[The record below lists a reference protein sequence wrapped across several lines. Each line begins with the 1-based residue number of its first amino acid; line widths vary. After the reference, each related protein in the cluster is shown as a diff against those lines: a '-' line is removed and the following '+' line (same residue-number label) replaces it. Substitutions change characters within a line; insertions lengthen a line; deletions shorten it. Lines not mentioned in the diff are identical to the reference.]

1 MDFILNETEVA
12 NDVFKLVFPGDEIES
27 ADSSTAEDEMFIV
40 DSDQEEEEEDRSF
53 YRNFDNKEEYHRF
66 TNQTK
71 NPAEV
76 VKETEYFEEDD
87 LPELFDPEDR
97 EEINFGSFESDYD
110 KASKF

>member
-53 YRNFDNKEEYHRF
+53 YRNFDNKEKYHRF

-76 VKETEYFEEDD
+76 VKETEYFGEDD